1 MASHLMYYHPSG
13 TELALSYQQM
23 LSHYCSIV
31 TAALPDHSAAAQTAA
46 DGRAL
51 VQTLADGTTYGS
63 FSFSQSPDFT
73 SLLPVS
79 MHG

>member
-1 MASHLMYYHPSG
+1 M
-13 TELALSYQQM
+13 
-23 LSHYCSIV
+23 I
-31 TAALPDHSAAAQTAA
+31 AALLDHCAAVQTAA

-51 VQTLADGTTYGS
+51 IQTLADGTTYGS

-79 MHG
+79 MHCTCLTQSAPYTGHTDIYAEKVHGLEFC